1 MDAEHALRAIAR
13 SLVLLPL
20 GPILLASFGLWLG
33 RRRRRPLAGR
43 LVAGAALGL
52 LLALSLPVVANR
64 LSMRV
69 EAYPPLDPSLAVHAE
84 VIVVLGG
91 GMRRP
96 PPPAAAQP
104 SPETIERLAGG
115 AALARRTGLPL
126 LVSGG
131 TFGSAPPEADAM
143 AEALRQQFG
152 LEARFVE
159 RRSRDTRENA
169 IESARLLRPAG
180 LRRVLLV
187 TSAVHMRRAVAEF
200 EAVGLDVVPAPV
212 APASASGG
220 ELGDWLPHTAALE
233 TSHAALYELGG
244 QLVAGIRRHL

>member
-20 GPILLASFGLWLG
+20 GPILLAAFGLWLA
-33 RRRRRPLAGR
+33 RRRPLAGR

-69 EAYPPLDPSLAVHAE
+69 EAYPPLDPSLAVHGE

-96 PPPAAAQP
+96 PAPAPAQP
-104 SPETIERLAGG
+104 GADTLERLAGG

-131 TFGSAPPEADAM
+131 TLDSAPPEADAM
-143 AEALRQQFG
+143 AEALRRQFG

-169 IESARLLRPAG
+169 IECARLLRAAG
-180 LRRVLLV
+180 LRRVVLV

-200 EAVGLDVVPAPV
+200 EAVGLDVLPAPV
-212 APASASGG
+212 APASAAGAN
-220 ELGDWLPHTAALE
+220 LIDWLPGPAALE
-233 TSHAALYELGG
+233 VSHAALYEVAG
-244 QLVAGIRRHL
+244 QLVAGVRRQL

>member
-33 RRRRRPLAGR
+33 RRRPLAGR
-43 LVAGAALGL
+43 LVVGGALGL

-69 EAYPPLDPSLAVHAE
+69 EAYPPLDPSLAIHAE

-96 PPPAAAQP
+96 PPPAPAEPGAD
-104 SPETIERLAGG
+104 TLERLAGG

-131 TFGSAPPEADAM
+131 TLDSSPPEADAM
-143 AEALRQQFG
+143 AESLRQQFG
-152 LEARFVE
+152 LEVRFVE

-169 IESARLLRPAG
+169 IESARLLRSAG

-187 TSAVHMRRAVAEF
+187 TSAVHMRRALAEF
-200 EAVGLDVVPAPV
+200 EAVGLEVVPAPV

-220 ELGDWLPHTAALE
+220 NLGDWLPQPTALE
-233 TSHAALYELGG
+233 ISHAALYELGG
-244 QLVAGIRRHL
+244 QLVAGVRRRL